1 VPLIAASARPAST
14 QGLVLRSA
22 QPAWPAS
29 SRARKRRRVP
39 LIAASAWP
47 ASTRRLVLRSAPTA
61 LPASSWARKQRRVPL
76 IAATAWPARTRGLEL
91 RSAPTVRPA
100 RTRRQE
106 AQLASAA
113 LDMLR
118 PTGRI
123 APLATKANSRPLSGL
138 GRARCA
144 RKASSRTLLGLAIVR
159 LVHLV
164 PAPQLAPWIGLTV
177 AVRLDK
183 QDLMVGFAR
192 PALLARIRAV
202 AARARARCARRVP
215 RHQLE
220 AQACKIAQR

>member
-1 VPLIAASARPAST
+1 MTAAP
-14 QGLVLRSA
+14 
-22 QPAWPAS
+22 
-29 SRARKRRRVP
+29 
-39 LIAASAWP
+39 
-47 ASTRRLVLRSAPTA
+47 
-61 LPASSWARKQRRVPL
+61 
-76 IAATAWPARTRGLEL
+76 
-91 RSAPTVRPA
+91 PA

-144 RKASSRTLLGLAIVR
+144 RKELKASSRTLLGLAIVR